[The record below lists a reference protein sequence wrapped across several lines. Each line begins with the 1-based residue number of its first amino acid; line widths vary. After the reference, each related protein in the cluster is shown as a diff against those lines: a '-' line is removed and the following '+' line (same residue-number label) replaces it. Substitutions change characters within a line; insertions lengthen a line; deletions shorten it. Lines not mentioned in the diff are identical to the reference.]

1 MGAAATLAEK
11 TIAVLGAGP
20 AGLGLAWR
28 LVRRPSLQARVVVV
42 EQASDVGGL
51 AASFVFQGL
60 SFDYG
65 SHRLHR
71 ATSPEI
77 LADLRALLGEDLLD
91 RPRNGR
97 ILMRG
102 RFVKFPL
109 QPVDLMLHL
118 PPSFVAGFIGDILR
132 APLRRRQ
139 RRPERTFADVLL
151 RGLGPTMC
159 HSFYFP
165 YAHKLWGLAPEQI
178 DAVQAQRRVAAVD
191 TGKLVKKAL
200 ALLPGVRRR
209 GAGRFFYPRRGYGQI
224 CQALAAAVREQGGE
238 ILLNAKVTSLAF
250 DPERHRKVEV
260 RWEAAEGGHGD
271 GRAVEADFV
280 FSTIPLPMLVSALR
294 PQAPPDVMRCAEDL
308 HYRGMILLYLVL
320 RAERF
325 SPYDAH
331 YLPGQEVVASRLSES
346 KNYSGTSEPHGLTG
360 LCAEIPCTPGD
371 SLWQASDGELSGR
384 LLLELERAGLPVTA
398 PIAAVF
404 SRRLAHAYPVYEV
417 GFATR
422 LAAVDNYLATVPK
435 IVSLGR
441 QGLFAHDNTHHTMQ
455 MAYRAAECL
464 ADDLGWDKEAWSKHR
479 EAFAKHVVE
488 D

>member
-1 MGAAATLAEK
+1 MRGVATSKEK

-28 LVRRPSLQARVVVV
+28 LVRRPLLQAKVVVV

-51 AASFVFQGL
+51 AASFAHQGL
-60 SFDYG
+60 HFDYG

-77 LADLRALLGEDLLD
+77 LSDIRVLLGEDLLD

-97 ILMRG
+97 ILVQG

-118 PPSFVAGFIGDILR
+118 PPSFVVGFIGDVLR

-139 RRPERTFADVLL
+139 RRPERTFADVLH

-159 HSFYFP
+159 QSFYFP
-165 YAHKLWGLAPEQI
+165 YAHKLWGMAPEHI
-178 DAVQAQRRVAAVD
+178 DAVQAQRRVAAMD
-191 TGKLVKKAL
+191 TGKLLKKAL
-200 ALLPGVRRR
+200 ALLPGVRRA
-209 GAGRFFYPRRGYGQI
+209 GTGRFFYPKRGYGQI
-224 CQALAAAVREQGGE
+224 CQVLAAAIREHGGE
-238 ILLNAKVTSLAF
+238 IVLNARVISIAF
-250 DPERHRKVEV
+250 DPEGRRKVEV
-260 RWEAAEGGHGD
+260 RWETPEGEHRGGA
-271 GRAVEADFV
+271 AVEADFV
-280 FSTIPLPMLVSALR
+280 FTTIPLPMLVSALR
-294 PQAPPDVMRCAEDL
+294 PEAPANVMRCAEEL

-320 RAERF
+320 RTERF

-331 YLPGQEVVASRLSES
+331 YLPGQEIVASRLSEP
-346 KNYSGTSEPHGLTG
+346 KNYSGTSEPQGRTG

-371 SLWQASDGELSGR
+371 ALWQTSDRELSGR

-398 PIAAVF
+398 PIVAVF
-404 SRRLAHAYPVYEV
+404 SRRLTHAYPVYEV
-417 GFATR
+417 GFGR
-422 LAAVDNYLATVPK
+422 KLAAVESYLATVPK

-441 QGLFAHDNTHHTMQ
+441 QGLFAHDNTHHTLQ
-455 MAYRAAECL
+455 MAYRASECL
-464 ADDLGWDKEAWSKHR
+464 ADDLNWHQEAWRRHR